1 MGLSVKNETP
11 DEINDSAPVRS
22 LAMQWSFSNKAPT
35 LPRLLSF
42 QDVHE
47 EIPKTGFESLA
58 STGLVSITTTEA
70 FDSDHSPY
78 SNVMHSSVMQK
89 NIVSEKQTGP
99 WHRMTTHP
107 ATHLDSRTMNQ
118 SILNQKNVTVSPVG
132 LHLIG
137 SASPQPLAGI
147 SMAHP
152 FQAIPSSSP
161 VVGTTDLR
169 NIPKISTAPAQLTIF
184 YAGSV
189 CVYDNISPQKAQAIM
204 LLAGNGPPT
213 HSSTTLPIALVQ
225 ATMPQSSVL
234 DGFVSQPYGST
245 PYHSGPIPITA
256 LCMSRSVGGS
266 AINNRTT
273 VNPGVTLP
281 CSSKIEP
288 MKVVKSLGSDPANA
302 TLPSSTVPQFR
313 RKSLARF
320 LEKRK
325 ERVIAQAPYNT
336 DQQTL
341 DKDTPEGPANFR

>member
-1 MGLSVKNETP
+1 MERDFMGLAVKNETP
-11 DEINDSAPVRS
+11 DEINDSAPARS

-47 EIPKTGFESLA
+47 EIPKTGFDSLA
-58 STGLVSITTTEA
+58 STGLVSITTAEA

-78 SNVMHSSVMQK
+78 SSVMQK
-89 NIVSEKQTGP
+89 NVVPEKQAGP
-99 WHRMTTHP
+99 WYRMTTHP
-107 ATHLDSRTMNQ
+107 AKHLDSRTTNR
-118 SILNQKNVTVSPVG
+118 SILNQENVIVSPAG

-137 SASPQPLAGI
+137 SAKSLAGI

-152 FQAIPSSSP
+152 IQVIPSSSP

-204 LLAGNGPPT
+204 LLAGNVPPT
-213 HSSTTLPIALVQ
+213 PSSTTLPIAPVQ
-225 ATMPQSSVL
+225 ATMHQSFVL
-234 DGFVSQPYGST
+234 DGFVVSQPHGST

-256 LCMSRSVGGS
+256 LSMSRSAGGS
-266 AINNRTT
+266 AINSRTI

-288 MKVVKSLGSDPANA
+288 VKVVKSLGSDPCSA
-302 TLPSSTVPQFR
+302 TLLSNTVPQFR

-325 ERVIAQAPYNT
+325 ERVITQAPYNT
-336 DQQTL
+336 DQRPL
-341 DKDTPEGPANFR
+341 DKDTPEGPANLR